1 MAMNRSIHVRLDD
14 AAEAAVVE
22 LRARRINVSKVIRD
36 ALQDCAAHEREAD
49 PSGDDSEAWER
60 FLAKHRFDAEIP
72 VIRAWRERE
81 DAND

>member
-49 PSGDDSEAWER
+49 RSGDDSEAWER
-60 FLAKHRFDAEIP
+60 FLTKHRFDAEIP

-81 DAND
+81 DANE